1 MKNEERP
8 EESGTAEDPYS
19 QRTVLYGETFEKFPF
34 HPEDVLRV
42 RRSHEFFLRHLLCK
56 DFTITDLA
64 RNACMS
70 ETKFKKV
77 FRTVFKRSVYKYYQD
92 LRLFYA
98 LQLIA
103 RDNFSLK
110 QTAAVLHYA
119 NPQKLSISLRK
130 YFGVPVQEL
139 RKVEV
144 LPVCAEPLPFDP
156 MLDKKWL
163 ARNTNGHP

>member
-1 MKNEERP
+1 MKNEEKLGL
-8 EESGTAEDPYS
+8 SGNSGNPCEK
-19 QRTVLYGETFEKFPF
+19 RVVLYGETFEKFPM
-34 HPEDVLRV
+34 HPDDVERV

-64 RNACMS
+64 RMACMS
-70 ETKFKKV
+70 ETKFKKA
-77 FRTVFKRSVYKYYQD
+77 FRTIFKMSVYKYYQD

-110 QTAAVLHYA
+110 QTAAALHYA
-119 NPQKLSISLRK
+119 NPQKLSIALRK
-130 YFGVPVQEL
+130 YFGIPIHEL

-144 LPVCAEPLPFDP
+144 LPVCAEPLPQDSV
-156 MLDKKWL
+156 LDQKWIG
-163 ARNTNGHP
+163 RSTGHP